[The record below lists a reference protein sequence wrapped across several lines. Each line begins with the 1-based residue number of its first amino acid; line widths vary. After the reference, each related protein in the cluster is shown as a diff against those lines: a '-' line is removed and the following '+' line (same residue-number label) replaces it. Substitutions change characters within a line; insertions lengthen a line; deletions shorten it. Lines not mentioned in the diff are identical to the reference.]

1 MKTKKIWIV
10 LLLIVIIS
18 ITYCTMNNKKQ
29 QAFYSTIKEAE
40 DTFVLDNNEVLKKIP
55 VNNNQVYLMYNK
67 EMDYFFFITVEKQA
81 DQFTV
86 NHQSVKFGLGEEN
99 NLSGSYPVGGLNLLY
114 NITKSGSPSLTELN
128 YSEIAECNYG
138 IYFSYTVGF

>member
-10 LLLIVIIS
+10 LILIVIAS
-18 ITYCTMNNKKQ
+18 IAYCTMNNKKQ
-29 QAFYSTIKEAE
+29 QVSYSTIKEAE
-40 DTFVLDNNEVLKKIP
+40 DTFVLDNNEVLKKVP

-86 NHQSVKFGLGEEN
+86 EHQSVKFGLGEEN
-99 NLSGSYPVGGLNLLY
+99 NLSGSYPVGDLNLLY
-114 NITKSGSPSLTELN
+114 NIAKSDSPSLTKLN

-138 IYFSYTVGF
+138 IYFSYAIGY